1 MRREGGSQGTTHLP
15 AGAVVPSTT
24 SVSWIPSE
32 LIKGPL
38 RVPFDL
44 GLTHYDEPPPDRLAA
59 GDLAALRRAGRFRF
73 VNRLAARARV
83 EGGRVVGVEVEP
95 DCGGT
100 IGLTN
105 LLGGAVRFPA
115 VPMPDLRT
123 VEVADDGARA
133 VVRQTAGG
141 RAPLPAPRL
150 VNGRPRLVAPLVWTT
165 LQLVLGADGSSSASV
180 VGASAFPRHWLYDDS
195 GRLVE
200 KVATTDADAWLHSM
214 EVTATP
220 WHGADAAARVMP
232 AETELE
238 RRLARQV
245 MASRR
250 HVRSLAAGEELFRQ
264 GDTGAEVALLLDG
277 VVEVV
282 RDGRL
287 LVEIGP
293 GAVLGERALLEGVR
307 TSTVRAVTPVTVALV
322 DGGSL
327 AREDLEV
334 LVLGHRREDEPDE
347 PDELDRP
354 DEPDRPAG

>member
-1 MRREGGSQGTTHLP
+1 MRHMGGSSGIAPVPQ
-15 AGAVVPSTT
+15 GAVVPSIT

-32 LIKGPL
+32 LITGPL

-44 GLTHYDEPPPDRLAA
+44 GLTHYDEPPPDRLAPDDVA
-59 GDLAALRRAGRFRF
+59 SLRRAGRFRF
-73 VNRLAARARV
+73 VNRLAGRARV
-83 EGGRVVGVEVEP
+83 EGGRVVGVQLE
-95 DCGGT
+95 DGCGGT

-115 VPMPDLRT
+115 VAMRDLRT

-133 VVRQTAGG
+133 LVRQTAGG

-165 LQLVLGADGSSSASV
+165 LELELRADGSSSARV
-180 VGASAFPRHWLYDDS
+180 VGASAFPRHWVYDDA
-195 GRLVE
+195 GHLAE
-200 KVATTDADAWLHSM
+200 KVATTDSDAWLHTL

-220 WHGADAAARVMP
+220 WHGVDAAAVVTP

-238 RRLARQV
+238 RRLSRQV
-245 MASRR
+245 MGDLRARR
-250 HVRSLAAGEELFRQ
+250 RVRTVAAGEELFRQ
-264 GDTGAEVALLLDG
+264 GDTGDDVALLLDG

-282 RDGRL
+282 RDGRV

-307 TSTVRAVTPVTVALV
+307 TATVRALTPLTVALV
-322 DGGSL
+322 DGASL

-334 LVLGHRREDEPDE
+334 LVLGHRREDD
-347 PDELDRP
+347 
-354 DEPDRPAG
+354 AGSAG

>member
-15 AGAVVPSTT
+15 AGGVVPSTT

-32 LIKGPL
+32 LIKGLL

-44 GLTHYDEPPPDRLAA
+44 GLTHYDDPPPDRIEQ
-59 GDLAALRRAGRFRF
+59 GDLVGLRRAGRFRF
-73 VNRLAARARV
+73 VNRLAAQARV
-83 EGGRVVGVEVEP
+83 EGGRVVGVELDP
-95 DCGGT
+95 GCGGT

-115 VPMPDLRT
+115 VAMPDLRT
-123 VEVADDGARA
+123 VEVVDDGARA

-165 LQLVLGADGSSSASV
+165 LELELRADGSSSASV
-180 VGASAFPRHWLYDDS
+180 AGASAFPRHWLYDDA
-195 GRLVE
+195 GRLVD
-200 KVATTDADAWLHSM
+200 KVATTDSDAWLHTM
-214 EVTATP
+214 EVTSTP
-220 WHGADAAARVMP
+220 WHGVDASARVMP

-245 MASRR
+245 MTSRR
-250 HVRSLAAGEELFRQ
+250 RVRTLGVGEELFRQ
-264 GDTGAEVALLLDG
+264 GESGAEIALLLDG

-287 LVEIGP
+287 IVEIGP

-322 DGGSL
+322 DGGAL

-334 LVLGHRREDEPDE
+334 LVLGHRREDEPGSAR
-347 PDELDRP
+347 LDP
-354 DEPDRPAG
+354 